1 MGSFLSLI
9 IEVAVVI
16 LLGVTVTYC
25 IMLDRRLQKLRADE
39 TSMRQTVVDLGL
51 ATDRAERAIEGLR
64 TLLSESDKTLGENLK
79 AAEATSAE
87 LMDTIRSGDVVME
100 RIGKIMA
107 GARRAMEDMDQRQQ
121 DIRSHEQRAQ
131 PAAPPAPPAPPPSKL
146 SETLAAAEAFAERAR
161 RRILDAA

>member
-9 IEVAVVI
+9 IELTVVI

-25 IMLDRRLQKLRADE
+25 IILDRRLQKLRADE

-64 TLLSESDKTLGENLK
+64 NVLVESDRTLGENLR
-79 AAEATSAE
+79 AAEMTSAG
-87 LMDTIRSGDVVME
+87 LLDTIRTGDEAME
-100 RIGKIMA
+100 RIGNIMA
-107 GARRAMEDMDQRQQ
+107 GARRAAEEMEFRRRD
-121 DIRSHEQRAQ
+121 EAF
-131 PAAPPAPPAPPPSKL
+131 APPPPPPTPSKL

>member
-9 IEVAVVI
+9 IELTVVI

-25 IMLDRRLQKLRADE
+25 IILDRRLQKLRSDE
-39 TSMRQTVVDLGL
+39 TAMRQTVVDLGL

-64 TLLSESDKTLGENLK
+64 VQLTETDRTLGENLRN
-79 AAEATSAE
+79 AEATSAGLLE
-87 LMDTIRSGDVVME
+87 SIRTGDEVMA
-100 RIGKIMA
+100 RIGKIVISA
-107 GARRAMEDMDQRQQ
+107 QQAVQDMDQRPQTTVV
-121 DIRSHEQRAQ
+121 
-131 PAAPPAPPAPPPSKL
+131 AAPPPPPPAAPSKL